1 MTTGFLVWSHVSKLL
16 MVDMVIDKQVQALD
30 EHISWL
36 YWFYDSKIHINPSE
50 FGSHAFCGGPR
61 VV

>member
-1 MTTGFLVWSHVSKLL
+1 